1 MENSMNIH
9 DLLARLGGEILSN
22 KARAVVDGKIVIL
35 ARMNGNDWVYT
46 DEGQELAN
54 AHSNAIVEEVAAEEA
69 VSKPKRA
76 KKAPEPVTEA
86 QPTQEPSAAVESADI
101 QLDVE

>member
-1 MENSMNIH
+1 MNIH

-35 ARMNGNDWVYT
+35 ARLTGDDWVYT

-54 AHSNAIVEEVAAEEA
+54 AHSNAAVEEAAA
-69 VSKPKRA
+69 KPKRA
-76 KKAPEPVTEA
+76 KKASEAVVEAEPTPEAP
-86 QPTQEPSAAVESADI
+86 AAVESADVAPE
-101 QLDVE
+101 L

>member
-1 MENSMNIH
+1 MNVF

-22 KARAVVDGKIVIL
+22 KARAVVDGKIVVL

-46 DEGQELAN
+46 DEGQALAN
-54 AHSNAIVEEVAAEEA
+54 AHSNAAVEEAAA
-69 VSKPKRA
+69 KPKRA
-76 KKAPEPVTEA
+76 KKAPEPVVEA
-86 QPTQEPSAAVESADI
+86 QPTQEPSTAVESADI

>member
-1 MENSMNIH
+1 MNVL
-9 DLLARLGGEILSN
+9 DLLTRLGGEILSN

-46 DEGQELAN
+46 DEGQALAN
-54 AHSNAIVEEVAAEEA
+54 EHSNAAAEEA
-69 VSKPKRA
+69 ETKPKRT
-76 KKAPEPVTEA
+76 KKAAEPVA
-86 QPTQEPSAAVESADI
+86 DAAPTQEAPTTVESADI